1 MTSSPRLHPPC
12 VGPTLPKG
20 QSLMNNYLKL
30 PTGES
35 VVQNLPWKWGVQGKI
50 FIIGGLGFMFDAWD
64 VTLNGALIPL
74 VAAEWG
80 LDRTTA
86 ALLGTGNLVG
96 MALGAFL
103 WGTIAD
109 KIGRKKA
116 FTWTLLI
123 FSIFTVAGALAPSFA
138 WFVAFR
144 FIAGIGLG
152 GCIPVDYALVGE
164 FTPSKQ
170 RGRVLTAM
178 DGWWPIGAALSFFIS
193 GWVQATTG
201 NWRLILAV
209 MVLPALLVFWI
220 RRSVP
225 ESPLYLVRKG
235 QREAAA
241 KVIDDMVARTGA
253 PARPYTLPEPEAAPR
268 LSAGSWL
275 EQLVKIW
282 RFSPRITLVSWA
294 LFLTIL
300 LVYYLALTWMPTILA
315 DTGMVQSTAFFM
327 TSVMALMGLIGV
339 VIAAVLVERVGRKWL
354 LGITG
359 PLSAV
364 ILVMVAVTI
373 NAPALAL
380 VWLLV
385 FGVVVQVAI
394 PVLYTYVSEL
404 YPTELR
410 GSGFGWASS
419 FSRLGAGFGPLLFA
433 ALWPVVG
440 LGNLFLWAGALV
452 LAAVILMAFLAPET
466 KGRALQ

>member
-1 MTSSPRLHPPC
+1 
-12 VGPTLPKG
+12 
-20 QSLMNNYLKL
+20 MNNFLKL

-35 VVQNLPWKWGVQGKI
+35 VVQNLPWKWGVQGRI

-123 FSIFTVAGALAPSFA
+123 FSIFTVAGALAPGFG
-138 WFVAFR
+138 WFVACR
-144 FIAGIGLG
+144 FIAGVGLG

-164 FTPSKQ
+164 FTPARQ

-178 DGWWPIGAALSFFIS
+178 DGWWPVGAALSFFVS

-201 NWRLILAV
+201 NWRLILVV
-209 MVLPALLVFWI
+209 MVLPALLVFWV

-235 QREAAA
+235 QRDAAA
-241 KVIDDMVARTGA
+241 KVIDDLVVRTGA
-253 PARPYTLPEPEAAPR
+253 TVTPYTLPEPEAAPR

-282 RFSPRITLVSWA
+282 RFSPRITMVSWS

-300 LVYYLALTWMPTILA
+300 LVYYLALTWMPSILA

-339 VIAAVLVERVGRKWL
+339 GIAALLVERVGRKWL

-359 PLSAV
+359 PLSAI

-373 NAPALAL
+373 NAPTLAL
-380 VWLLV
+380 IWLLV
-385 FGVVVQVAI
+385 FGVVVQIAV

-419 FSRLGAGFGPLLFA
+419 FSRLGAGFGPLAFA

-440 LGNLFLWAGALV
+440 LGNLFLVAGAMV
-452 LAAVILMAFLAPET
+452 LGAVILMAFFAPET

>member
-1 MTSSPRLHPPC
+1 
-12 VGPTLPKG
+12 
-20 QSLMNNYLKL
+20 MNNFLKL

-86 ALLGTGNLVG
+86 ALLGTGNLLG

-144 FIAGIGLG
+144 FIAGVGLG

-235 QREAAA
+235 QRDEAG
-241 KVIDDMVARTGA
+241 KVIDDLVARTGA
-253 PARPYTLPEPEAAPR
+253 TAQPYTLPEAEAAPR
-268 LSAGSWL
+268 LSPGSWL

-282 RFSPRITLVSWA
+282 RFSPRITLVAWS
-294 LFLTIL
+294 LFLSIL
-300 LVYYLALTWMPTILA
+300 LVYYLALTWMPSILA

-339 VIAAVLVERVGRKWL
+339 FIAALLVERVGRKWL

-359 PLSAV
+359 PLSAL
-364 ILVMVAVTI
+364 ILAMVAVTLD
-373 NAPALAL
+373 APALAL

-385 FGVVVQVAI
+385 FGVVVQIAI
-394 PVLYTYVSEL
+394 PVLYAYISEL

-440 LGNLFLWAGALV
+440 LGNLFLAAGALV
-452 LAAVILMAFLAPET
+452 LGAVILMAFLAPET
-466 KGRALQ
+466 KGRALE